1 MTRCTLL
8 ALALASLDP
17 AIAAAGTAGQCHVVD
32 VNFMTADD
40 SGNTAAPYHL
50 RPQMVVWL
58 EDPAGAYVDTLYI
71 TQQTGTFGIGNRPG
85 RFDFNSGPIWPYGR
99 RITTFPVWAAKP
111 KPELQATG
119 TFPFPTLE
127 YQDHSDSN
135 LSHAVNKSST
145 ELHFCRPL
153 DTHEAAWG
161 IAMDAGTCATTAF
174 TDKGEFSATLGTTGY
189 PPRSDLN
196 RDGSRDSLDV
206 DMYPMMNPFDAVS
219 QATPQ
224 AGVPTQITWPI
235 PSTLT
240 SGDYVMMVEVSKE
253 FDYNGTYNA
262 TTYPAPCDTCIPYA
276 NYGAPYRGQP
286 SVIYKVPFTIGT
298 TESSGVAM
306 EIAGYGDPDGLDGN
320 LRAADGTITMNVPG
334 SGGAR
339 LALISDPAGM
349 YRVKVTA
356 RPEFD
361 NVPPGIADE
370 AKAINVTA
378 SSASISFVAPGDNG
392 EIGKVRGYE
401 IRYMAGT
408 PLTEDNFTHGTTIEG
423 PAPDDP
429 GQIQMFDMPAGLL
442 PETDYYVGIRAFDA
456 CHNTGTLA
464 IVKFTTPSP
473 PVGEVNACFVAT
485 AAYGSIMANDVGML
499 RQFRDAIL
507 RNTVFGELA
516 VESYYTFGPAV
527 AGAIAPSELVRATA
541 RAALGPLV
549 RFAGSVKR

>member
-286 SVIYKVPFTIGT
+286 YFVSEFGGIWWNPDVKAGS
-298 TESSGVAM
+298 EASW
-306 EIAGYGDPDGLDGN
+306 GYGQAPRSLEEYFTRFERLTGVLLDNPDMFGYCYTQLTDVYQEQNGIFSFDRKKKYD
-320 LRAADGTITMNVPG
+320 LARVRAAQQ
-334 SGGAR
+334 
-339 LALISDPAGM
+339 
-349 YRVKVTA
+349 RVA
-356 RPEFD
+356 
-361 NVPPGIADE
+361 
-370 AKAINVTA
+370 AI
-378 SSASISFVAPGDNG
+378 
-392 EIGKVRGYE
+392 ERK
-401 IRYMAGT
+401 
-408 PLTEDNFTHGTTIEG
+408 
-423 PAPDDP
+423 
-429 GQIQMFDMPAGLL
+429 
-442 PETDYYVGIRAFDA
+442 
-456 CHNTGTLA
+456 
-464 IVKFTTPSP
+464 
-473 PVGEVNACFVAT
+473 
-485 AAYGSIMANDVGML
+485 
-499 RQFRDAIL
+499 
-507 RNTVFGELA
+507 
-516 VESYYTFGPAV
+516 
-527 AGAIAPSELVRATA
+527 
-541 RAALGPLV
+541 
-549 RFAGSVKR
+549 